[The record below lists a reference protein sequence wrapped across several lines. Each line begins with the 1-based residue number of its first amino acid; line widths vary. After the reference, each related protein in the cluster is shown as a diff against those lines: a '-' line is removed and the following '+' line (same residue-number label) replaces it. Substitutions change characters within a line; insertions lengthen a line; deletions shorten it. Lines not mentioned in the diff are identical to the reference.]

1 MKTDITDKSE
11 EQKKKILAEQES
23 VLNNAEVLIEKR
35 QEINSQFGKNNTIS
49 KDQKFFDTPKKNEES
64 ISKKLE

>member
-23 VLNNAEVLIEKR
+23 VLNNAEVLVEKR

>member
-64 ISKKLE
+64 ISKKLK

>member
-1 MKTDITDKSE
+1 MKTDVTDQSE

-23 VLNNAEVLIEKR
+23 VLNNAKALIEKR
-35 QEINSQFGKNNTIS
+35 QEIISQFGKNNTIS
-49 KDQKFFDTPKKNEES
+49 KDEKFFETPKKNEES

>member
-1 MKTDITDKSE
+1 MKTDVTDQSE

-23 VLNNAEVLIEKR
+23 VLNNAEVLVEKR

>member
-11 EQKKKILAEQES
+11 EQKKKILAERES